1 MDIVLENLCKS
12 YGDHI
17 VLNKFSAV
25 IPNGQATAIMA
36 PSGCGKT
43 TLLRILMGLETGGFR
58 FYFRSFRIKR

>member
-25 IPNGQATAIMA
+25 IPDGQATAIMA
-36 PSGCGKT
+36 PSGCGKP
-43 TLLRILMGLETGGFR
+43 LFSESLWAWNRRIPVLFPVFPT
-58 FYFRSFRIKR
+58 KR